1 MSKNKA
7 ALVLMTLV
15 LTLVAINT
23 AVMPN
28 LAAFLKVGTMDS
40 MFAVGKSV
48 GSALASAFGSSL
60 FEFIGIVLFL
70 A

>member
-1 MSKNKA
+1 MSKTKA
-7 ALVLMTLV
+7 TLVLSTLV
-15 LTLVAINT
+15 LTLVAMNT
-23 AVMPN
+23 AILPD

-60 FEFIGIVLFL
+60 FEFLGIVLFL